1 MANFSLPNVEDSV
14 IHIKNEQGEVL
25 GSVDSVDVINLV
37 AEAQLSS
44 EKLAKDQW
52 VIFQDLIYENHKIEL
67 GSKGA
72 AVALYQLAF
81 DMLVELKKK
90 SSPSLKQSDSTE
102 LPQAT

>member
-14 IHIKNEQGEVL
+14 IHIKNEQGEEL
-25 GSVDSVDVINLV
+25 ASIDSVDVINLV
-37 AEAQLSS
+37 AEAETSS
-44 EKLAKDQW
+44 EKLSKDQW
-52 VIFQDLIYENHKIEL
+52 VVFQDLIYERHKIEL

-90 SSPSLKQSDSTE
+90 SSPSLKQSDTTE
-102 LPQAT
+102 

>member
-25 GSVDSVDVINLV
+25 ASVDSVDVINLV

-52 VIFQDLIYENHKIEL
+52 VIFQDLVYEHHKIEL

-81 DMLVELKKK
+81 DMLVEIKKK
-90 SSPSLKQSDSTE
+90 SSLSLKQSDSTE

>member
-1 MANFSLPNVEDSV
+1 MANFSLPDIEDSI
-14 IHIKNEQGEVL
+14 IHIKNEKGEEL
-25 GSVDSVDVINLV
+25 ASIDSVDVINLV
-37 AEAQLSS
+37 AEAEMNS

-52 VIFQDLIYENHKIEL
+52 VIFQDLIYDRHKIEL

-90 SSPSLKQSDSTE
+90 SSLLPKQFDSTE